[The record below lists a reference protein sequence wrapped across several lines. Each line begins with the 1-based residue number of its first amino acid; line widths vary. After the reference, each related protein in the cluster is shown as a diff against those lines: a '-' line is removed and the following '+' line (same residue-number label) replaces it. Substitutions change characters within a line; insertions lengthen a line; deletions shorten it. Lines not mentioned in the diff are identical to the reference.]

1 LPGRQFR
8 RGVYVNVAGRER
20 LVGPTSV
27 TASRARRLFLRG
39 LGGFIFPSLI
49 LGSRVRY
56 VLGFM
61 PANREFGVRE
71 LSPAEP
77 IAIPIRL
84 GAARLMAAGL
94 AGSGVWWDGSRI
106 VSYGSLAVVWFGLFL
121 LKLVVVFDLVTG
133 VVYFFTCCTVRC
145 LPGLHFLQVASGVPW
160 QRLFL
165 PAAIPAS
172 FGRATSTSCKL
183 LTLFGTRHHITKL
196 SNHLQMASA

>member
-1 LPGRQFR
+1 
-8 RGVYVNVAGRER
+8 
-20 LVGPTSV
+20 VGPTSV
-27 TASRARRLFLRG
+27 TASRACRLFLPG

-121 LKLVVVFDLVTG
+121 LKPSIFDLVTG

-145 LPGLHFLQVASGVPW
+145 LPSLHFLQVAFHGKTTSKKVA
-160 QRLFL
+160 RSR
-165 PAAIPAS
+165 PAAVPAS
-172 FGRATSTSCKL
+172 FGRAAN
-183 LTLFGTRHHITKL
+183 F
-196 SNHLQMASA
+196 